1 MKPNEVLNHSLD
13 RTALAASPVPQLLA
27 VLGDETVPVSAP
39 SAGFKLQKITIRK
52 PRTFAVRIR
61 FSR

>member
-1 MKPNEVLNHSLD
+1 MKTNEVVNPD
-13 RTALAASPVPQLLA
+13 TALAASPVPQLLA
-27 VLGDETVPVSAP
+27 GLGDQTLPVSVPA
-39 SAGFKLQKITIRK
+39 AGFKLQQITIRK